1 MINLKCWWFGHK
13 LYKVGR
19 SKRGLTIERFVECKC
34 CGKVIIMITIHPRYG
49 YIYEGIPYDKLPPIL
64 YFERKRL
71 KRQRIMKFKS
81 TNGEHND
88 SPFNK
93 PVNP

>member
-1 MINLKCWWFGHK
+1 MTSLKCWWFGHK
-13 LYKVGR
+13 FCKIGR
-19 SKRGLTIERFVECKC
+19 SKRGLTIERFVECKL

-49 YIYEGIPYDKLPPIL
+49 YIYREVPEDRKPPIL

-71 KRQRIMKFKS
+71 KRVRTMKFKS
-81 TNGEHND
+81 TNGEYND
-88 SPFNK
+88 SPFSK